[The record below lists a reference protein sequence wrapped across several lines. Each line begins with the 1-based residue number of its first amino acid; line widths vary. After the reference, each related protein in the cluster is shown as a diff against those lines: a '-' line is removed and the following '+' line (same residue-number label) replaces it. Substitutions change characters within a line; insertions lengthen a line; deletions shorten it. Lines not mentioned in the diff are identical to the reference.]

1 MLDAQAAVV
10 AVVGGRASN
19 PVKVTEGPTEAI
31 RAIEVVSH
39 SAVKDR
45 TRAANQF
52 HSLVVTAPVMLRESL
67 RNLSLVQQLRRAR
80 RFRSYDDVVEHHAR
94 QALKALLVGLV
105 SSNEASHTTP
115 PSPTNNTTGSP
126 NNPIDI

>member
-1 MLDAQAAVV
+1 VLGAV

-19 PVKVTEGPTEAI
+19 LVKVTEGPTEAI

-52 HSLVVTAPVMLRESL
+52 HSLVVTAPVMLQESL

-80 RFRSYDDVVEHHAR
+80 RFRSNDDVVEHHAR
-94 QALKALLVGLV
+94 QALKALSVRIGFLDDQIADLKATM
-105 SSNEASHTTP
+105 NTLAAQATP
-115 PSPTNNTTGSP
+115 AVT
-126 NNPIDI
+126 D